1 MILTMW
7 DFLISN
13 DVWRK
18 TVTNDCMKMKK
29 ALIVTAL
36 ARFTKSFLTNDIITL
51 QKMGFEVHCA
61 ANIHHAGAEC
71 MPEYFKEM
79 NVAFHQI
86 DFSSSKPL
94 SLETLKSYKEMA
106 TLFKNDYFDVIHCHT
121 PIAGAIAR
129 YAGRKQRKKGSV
141 VIYTTHGFYFH
152 KHSSKKTW
160 AMFHIVE
167 DLMSRYCDA
176 IITINREDFNNAK
189 KMHCKKVFYIP
200 GVGVDT
206 KRFRDAIVDRE
217 SYRKTLEIDA
227 DQVLVLA
234 VGELSHRKNHQV
246 IVKALVKARIPG
258 TVFMIC
264 GNAMTRANTK
274 TELEQ
279 QAKEAGVDLRL
290 MGLRDDIP
298 QICKCADIGVMPS
311 TREGLGLS
319 GIEMLAAGLPV
330 VASNVHGIVDY
341 ITNGVDG
348 YLCDPFD
355 ADAFAEAIKK
365 LSDPN
370 VRESMIVNCEKA
382 AEPFDVEHSK
392 KAMQNIYLEML
403 N

>member
-1 MILTMW
+1 M
-7 DFLISN
+7 
-13 DVWRK
+13 
-18 TVTNDCMKMKK
+18 TNNCTKMKK

-51 QKMGFEVHCA
+51 QEMGYEVHCA

-94 SLETLKSYKEMA
+94 SLETLKSYREMA
-106 TLFKNDYFDVIHCHT
+106 TLFKNEHFDVIHSHT
-121 PIAGAIAR
+121 SIAGAIAR
-129 YAGRKQRKKGSV
+129 YAGRKQRKEGSV
-141 VIYTTHGFYFH
+141 VIYTSHGFYFH

-160 AMFHIVE
+160 AVFHTVE
-167 DLMSRYCDA
+167 DLMSKYCNA
-176 IITINREDFNNAK
+176 IITINREDFANAK

-206 KRFRDAIVDRE
+206 KRFRDVIVDR
-217 SYRKTLEIDA
+217 STYRKTLGVNE
-227 DQVLVLA
+227 DQTLVLA

-246 IVKALVKARIPG
+246 IVKALAKAKTPG
-258 TVFMIC
+258 AVFMIC
-264 GNAMTRANTK
+264 GNAMTSANTK
-274 TELEQ
+274 AELEQ
-279 QAKEAGVDLRL
+279 LAREAGVDLRL

-341 ITNGVDG
+341 IKDGVDG

-355 ADAFAEAIKK
+355 VDEFAEAIKK
-365 LSDPN
+365 LFDYN
-370 VRESMIVNCEKA
+370 VRKSMIANCEKA
-382 AEPFDVEHSK
+382 AGPFDVEHSK
-392 KAMQNIYLEML
+392 KAMQDIYLEML